1 MSGAEDVIDT
11 MLHAPDPEEIPDLT
25 AEQIDRLTDDVA
37 RKIYGPEVIA
47 RRYALTGP
55 QLLQILA
62 IPTIRKIARVKR
74 SVWESDT
81 SALERTKQY
90 WAIGMENSAPGLI
103 NMMHDPN
110 VSPSNKIELA
120 KMGAKLAGL
129 DANQAPGAAPGAQFA
144 VNIHFSGGA
153 VERIT
158 TPMIEG
164 TAV

>member
-1 MSGAEDVIDT
+1 
-11 MLHAPDPEEIPDLT
+11 
-25 AEQIDRLTDDVA
+25 
-37 RKIYGPEVIA
+37 
-47 RRYALTGP
+47 
-55 QLLQILA
+55 
-62 IPTIRKIARVKR
+62 
-74 SVWESDT
+74 
-81 SALERTKQY
+81 
-90 WAIGMENSAPGLI
+90 MENSAPGLI